1 MASNR
6 NLFIVLMDRAH
17 ICLEMARYHAQL
29 AKDEDDPNIA
39 MDYDYYYAANM
50 AHAMFHLT
58 HARNLRIKEKT
69 NYGYQF

>member
-6 NLFIVLMDRAH
+6 NLFIVLMDKAH

-29 AKDEDDPNIA
+29 AKNEDDPYIA
-39 MDYDYYYAANM
+39 MDSDYYYEENM
-50 AHAMFHLT
+50 AHAIFYLT

-69 NYGYQF
+69 NHGYQF